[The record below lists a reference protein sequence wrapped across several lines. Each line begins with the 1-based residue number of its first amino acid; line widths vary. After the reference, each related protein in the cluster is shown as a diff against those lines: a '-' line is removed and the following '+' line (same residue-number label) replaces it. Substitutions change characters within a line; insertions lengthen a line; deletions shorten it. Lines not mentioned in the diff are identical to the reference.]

1 MSTDKDKTGGGMGDR
16 PVLFG
21 PANDPA
27 LADRIEKLTGAALG
41 SAIARL
47 QSFSDD
53 VFGDEEDEKI
63 LFGPGAGADEPEDPE
78 GDLDLAPA
86 HQVDEADEAAADGLD
101 RILDTLSD
109 APDQIVSAPRT
120 TRSLFDVEAELTQD
134 EPVLEGPT
142 SPIAEVLAR
151 SAGGGAA
158 AEADYIDPELQDR
171 SLADPYAEEEAYDP
185 LSDLDEADPYEAELG
200 PQGDDEPAEE
210 DVDLFDADP
219 DFPDDELDEPD
230 LDPDFPDEGYDEP
243 DLALDDLK
251 AGPGALEHAH
261 DPDLPEPDLPE
272 IGPDLFGEE
281 AERGDD
287 AGTETG
293 RSYGLPEPSPY
304 GDQDGMGGLYGFDD
318 EPETVPVR
326 DEADPAPETTE
337 DWLMPEEE
345 IITASADTGPA
356 PTPRRDP
363 VAEPDGS
370 ALDGLIKDLRWG
382 RQTTEP
388 GPIPQPDIP
397 DVADVA
403 ETVIDPEPAAAE
415 PEARRPS
422 LLPAFL
428 RRDSGRPRL
437 GELTLAPAPLP
448 PAEPEGRDAY
458 APDPEPDPIPELTR
472 DTVASTDAPDHDRE
486 LADDQVTAEVQVEEG
501 APEARNTGTRKRLL
515 AGVALVTLLTAAG
528 AGAWFMS
535 SGPSAPVRV
544 ADAGGS
550 ALAPLPDMGAP
561 ATPGI
566 SAEPPAA
573 GGFIPAPEADP
584 ATPVVSVLP
593 TPDPAPVDATVA
605 EPAPE
610 PGPTGDLAL
619 AEAGTGAETAPP
631 PEPAAAEI
639 SAPVAEAPVLADAQA
654 GEPTPSVSPEVAD
667 LMTELNRGAVTPAAP
682 GASPEEVAELRTRLA
697 DMEAIAAAAED
708 RSVELSNELTS
719 LTDQITGLLQRDS
732 DQAERLDRME
742 RLIRGQSAIMAQFGQ
757 MEESLEQTQVVLLDV
772 SARIGAVEG
781 QNPADRDA
789 VNRALADIEG
799 RIQALTANMSILA
812 RMSIE
817 GVDALRAPNASAGTV
832 GVQTAPQGS
841 DQRSGG
847 ADTVFR
853 TETGGFRISSDAA
866 GRIPPGVKKDD
877 FIEGYGY
884 VLDVLPASDGQ
895 RLVVMENGSVLVPA
909 AN

>member
-27 LADRIEKLTGAALG
+27 LADRIEKLTGASLG

-53 VFGDEEDEKI
+53 VFGDEEDERV
-63 LFGPGAGADEPEDPE
+63 LFGPVGGADEPEDPD

-109 APDQIVSAPRT
+109 APDPDRT
-120 TRSLFDVEAELTQD
+120 GPGARPVRSLFDVEAELVQD
-134 EPVLEGPT
+134 EPVLEGPS

-158 AEADYIDPELQDR
+158 AEVDYLDPELQDP
-171 SLADPYAEEEAYDP
+171 SASDPYAEEEAYDP
-185 LSDLDEADPYEAELG
+185 LSDLDESDPYEEELG
-200 PQGDDEPAEE
+200 PQGGDETAEK
-210 DVDLFDADP
+210 DLDLFDPDP
-219 DFPDDELDEPD
+219 DFPDDPLDDPD
-230 LDPDFPDEGYDEP
+230 LDPDFPDEATNEP
-243 DLALDDLK
+243 DLPLDLLRTGRD
-251 AGPGALEHAH
+251 ASGHMP
-261 DPDLPEPDLPE
+261 DPELPEPDLPE
-272 IGPDLFGEE
+272 TGLDLFEE
-281 AERGDD
+281 AEADEAS
-287 AGTETG
+287 AGAESG
-293 RSYGLPEPSPY
+293 RSYGLPEPTPY
-304 GDQDGMGGLYGFDD
+304 GDQDGMGGLYGFED

-326 DEADPAPETTE
+326 DEAEPAPETTE
-337 DWLMPEEE
+337 DWQMPDEET
-345 IITASADTGPA
+345 ITESDDAGPA
-356 PTPRRDP
+356 RTPRHDA
-363 VAEPDGS
+363 VADQDGS

-382 RQTTEP
+382 RQTAE
-388 GPIPQPDIP
+388 PQPEAP
-397 DVADVA
+397 VAVSD
-403 ETVIDPEPAAAE
+403 VIDPEPAAEE

-437 GELTLAPAPLP
+437 GELNSAPVPLP
-448 PAEPEGRDAY
+448 PAEPEGPDAY
-458 APDPEPDPIPELTR
+458 APDPEPAPVADPSWGTG
-472 DTVASTDAPDHDRE
+472 VSTDAPDPDLDPPHDRFMDE
-486 LADDQVTAEVQVEEG
+486 GVADTEAAAEAEAEAEAQSSKTTG
-501 APEARNTGTRKRLL
+501 ARKRLL
-515 AGVALVTLLTAAG
+515 AGAALAALLVAAG
-528 AGAWFMS
+528 AGAWLMT
-535 SGPSAPVRV
+535 SGPTAPVRV

-561 ATPGI
+561 ATPGT
-566 SAEPPAA
+566 AD
-573 GGFIPAPEADP
+573 FVPAPETGP
-584 ATPVVSVLP
+584 AEAEPSFLP
-593 TPDPAPVDATVA
+593 TPVPEQIA

-610 PGPTGDLAL
+610 PALPPEDVPTGEPGV
-619 AEAGTGAETAPP
+619 AEAGAGAEPAPAETPAPTVEGTALATGPDAD
-631 PEPAAAEI
+631 PA
-639 SAPVAEAPVLADAQA
+639 
-654 GEPTPSVSPEVAD
+654 PSVSPEVAD
-667 LMTELNRGAVTPAAP
+667 LMSELNRGAVTPAAP
-682 GASPEEVAELRTRLA
+682 GASSEEVAELRTRLA
-697 DMEAIAAAAED
+697 DMEAIAAAAQD
-708 RSVELSNELTS
+708 RSVELSGELTS

-817 GVDALRAPNASAGTV
+817 GVDALRAPNASAGSV
-832 GVQTAPQGS
+832 GVQTAPQPS
-841 DQRSGG
+841 AQPSGG
-847 ADTVFR
+847 SDTVFR

>member
-21 PANDPA
+21 PANDSA
-27 LADRIEKLTGAALG
+27 LAARIEKLTGASLG

-63 LFGPGAGADEPEDPE
+63 LFGPGVGADEPEDPE

-109 APDQIVSAPRT
+109 APELDQTGPAARPA
-120 TRSLFDVEAELTQD
+120 RSLFDVEAELMQD

-151 SAGGGAA
+151 SAGAGVA
-158 AEADYIDPELQDR
+158 AEVDYLDPDLQDR
-171 SLADPYAEEEAYDP
+171 SSSDPYAEEEAYDP
-185 LSDLDEADPYEAELG
+185 LSDLDEADPYEEELG
-200 PQGDDEPAEE
+200 PQGGDENAEE
-210 DVDLFDADP
+210 GLDLFDADP
-219 DFPDDELDEPD
+219 DFPEEPLDDPD
-230 LDPDFPDEGYDEP
+230 LDPDFPDEGFDESDP
-243 DLALDDLK
+243 PRDDLR
-251 AGPGALEHAH
+251 AGADVSEHPH
-261 DPDLPEPDLPE
+261 DQDRPEPELPE
-272 IGPDLFGEE
+272 IGSDLFGEDAGRE
-281 AERGDD
+281 EE

-304 GDQDGMGGLYGFDD
+304 GDQDGMGGLYGFED
-318 EPETVPVR
+318 EPETVLPR
-326 DEADPAPETTE
+326 DEADPDPETTE

-345 IITASADTGPA
+345 MITASAETGPA
-356 PTPRRDP
+356 STPQRDT

-370 ALDGLIKDLRWG
+370 ALDGLIKDLSGG
-382 RQTTEP
+382 RQTAEP
-388 GPIPQPDIP
+388 AVDPQPDAP
-397 DVADVA
+397 DA
-403 ETVIDPEPAAAE
+403 ETAVIDPEPTVADQE
-415 PEARRPS
+415 VRRHS
-422 LLPAFL
+422 LIPAFL

-437 GELTLAPAPLP
+437 GELTIASAPLTS
-448 PAEPEGRDAY
+448 AEPDGPDTHAH
-458 APDPEPDPIPELTR
+458 DPEPEPVPDLTR
-472 DTVASTDAPDHDRE
+472 ETRVSTDAPETELDTTRDRFM
-486 LADDQVTAEVQVEEG
+486 DEG
-501 APEARNTGTRKRLL
+501 AADAEAEAEAGSSKTTGTHKRLL
-515 AGVALVTLLTAAG
+515 AGVALVALLVAAG
-528 AGAWFMS
+528 TGAWLITS
-535 SGPSAPVRV
+535 VPAGPGRV

-561 ATPGI
+561 ATPGTGV
-566 SAEPPAA
+566 ETPAA
-573 GGFIPAPEADP
+573 GGFVPAPAPAEIPAPTTEGQVIANGLGDDP
-584 ATPVVSVLP
+584 A
-593 TPDPAPVDATVA
+593 
-605 EPAPE
+605 
-610 PGPTGDLAL
+610 
-619 AEAGTGAETAPP
+619 
-631 PEPAAAEI
+631 
-639 SAPVAEAPVLADAQA
+639 
-654 GEPTPSVSPEVAD
+654 PSVSPEVAD
-667 LMTELNRGAVTPAAP
+667 LMSELNRGAVTPAAP
-682 GASPEEVAELRTRLA
+682 GASSEEVAELRTRLA
-697 DMEAIAAAAED
+697 DMETIAAAAED
-708 RSVELSNELTS
+708 RSVELAGELTS

-817 GVDALRAPNASAGTV
+817 GVDALRAPNASAGSV
-832 GVQTAPQGS
+832 GVQTAPAPSAQP
-841 DQRSGG
+841 SGG
-847 ADTVFR
+847 SDTVFR